1 MSTFGPKIRMLT
13 LEDVAKVLGI
23 PRTLAFGVTLDNFKV
38 DLQTQYGITPD
49 AFRHGSNEPL
59 YRSDRIERLK
69 SDLNRLA
76 DE

>member
-13 LEDVAKVLGI
+13 LTDVANVLGI
-23 PRTLAFGVTLDNFKV
+23 KTTLCFGATLDNFKV
-38 DLQTQYGITPD
+38 DLLNQYGISPD

-69 SDLNRLA
+69 SDLERLA
-76 DE
+76 IE